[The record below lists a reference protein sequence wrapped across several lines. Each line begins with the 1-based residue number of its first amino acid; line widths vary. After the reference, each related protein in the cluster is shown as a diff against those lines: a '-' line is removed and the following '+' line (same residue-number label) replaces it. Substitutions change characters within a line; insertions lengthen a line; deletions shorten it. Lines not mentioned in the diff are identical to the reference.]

1 MSTHQEPR
9 VMCVA
14 CGAVEVSEFDLLC
27 PACHQLAFQAGLI
40 PPPAEARDQRN
51 QIGPTDV

>member
-1 MSTHQEPR
+1 MSTQQEPR

-14 CGAVEVSEFDLLC
+14 CEKVEVGIFDLLC
-27 PACHQLAFQAGLI
+27 PTCHQLAVQAGLI
-40 PPPAEARDQRN
+40 PPPTEAPDQRI

>member
-1 MSTHQEPR
+1 MSTNQEPR

-27 PACHQLAFQAGLI
+27 PACHQLAIQAGLM
-40 PPPAEARDQRN
+40 PPSAEVRDQRI